1 MMMTL
6 TIMLTYNSIM
16 TLLTMTLLRMILLR
30 MMPMMLLKFS
40 LNLRHMRPN
49 GLVVRED
56 NDEPEIL
63 TIAAFAKTWVSPFES
78 TYSKLTNSAH

>member
-16 TLLTMTLLRMILLR
+16 TLLTMTLRMILLR

-40 LNLRHMRPN
+40 LNLRHMRSN

-63 TIAAFAKTWVSPFES
+63 TIATFAKTWVSPFES